1 MSDENQP
8 TNTEE
13 TPAVSES
20 EEATAVTKNETTDD
34 APKNEDDVEKEEE
47 STATFEPVV
56 CNIEY
61 AYCIFIFKLVCSSL
75 VLSDDTNLTCLFIL
89 LSFFFFVLCFLFTT

>member
-1 MSDENQP
+1 MSDDNQP

-20 EEATAVTKNETTDD
+20 EEVTTTTNNETETTDD
-34 APKNEDDVEKEEE
+34 APKNEDDADKEEE

-56 CNIEY
+56 CYRYINILIY
-61 AYCIFIFKLVCSSL
+61 IYILYCAI
-75 VLSDDTNLTCLFIL
+75 
-89 LSFFFFVLCFLFTT
+89 SFSFVKSFRVVIIDII

>member
-20 EEATAVTKNETTDD
+20 EEATTTTTTTNNETTDD
-34 APKNEDDVEKEEE
+34 APKKDEDDVEKEEE

-56 CNIEY
+56 CYSRI
-61 AYCIFIFKLVCSSL
+61 A
-75 VLSDDTNLTCLFIL
+75 LF
-89 LSFFFFVLCFLFTT
+89 SFVSVFEW